1 MGGGAGR
8 RMHTVQVEYTTFL
21 NCNLTLL
28 WRRRTLSVND
38 SKSGGGREVIDS
50 HAMVENGIVGVH

>member
-1 MGGGAGR
+1 
-8 RMHTVQVEYTTFL
+8 MHTVQVEYTTFL